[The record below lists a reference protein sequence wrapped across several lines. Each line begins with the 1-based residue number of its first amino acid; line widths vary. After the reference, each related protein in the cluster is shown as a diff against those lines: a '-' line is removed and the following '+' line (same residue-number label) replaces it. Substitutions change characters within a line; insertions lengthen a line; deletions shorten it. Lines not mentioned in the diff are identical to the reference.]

1 MPHQSSTVAANPVVT
16 NTVSLTP
23 ATGARPVTA
32 TATPPR
38 GCSMH
43 RDMSLTLNHVK
54 TGTDQVNPDAVLE
67 YSAAGCHRSRVVT
80 V

>member
-1 MPHQSSTVAANPVVT
+1 
-16 NTVSLTP
+16 
-23 ATGARPVTA
+23 
-32 TATPPR
+32 
-38 GCSMH
+38 MH